1 MIEISEGC
9 NHMTC
14 RCGAHICWI
23 CLGIYT
29 AQTIYG
35 HLRDVHGGIHDEIPA
50 GVNRE
55 EQGGNAFLAMQMQEI
70 QRWERIHEV
79 RQQQVAQPVIP
90 PLRPVY
96 QPINNMYRGA
106 ADRPLNQALDQG
118 WNLRLVEAERIRVRQ
133 EAVAAEERQRDIMA
147 QRARQVRQEAAA
159 VERRREMIREGER
172 QAEAAAR
179 RRREE
184 QGGWCM
190 VM

>member
-1 MIEISEGC
+1 MTCEERRIQQDPAEQERLNDELAREQGFKKCPSCSVLIEKTEGC

-118 WNLRLVEAERIRVRQ
+118 WNLRLVEA
-133 EAVAAEERQRDIMA
+133 
-147 QRARQVRQEAAA
+147 
-159 VERRREMIREGER
+159 
-172 QAEAAAR
+172 
-179 RRREE
+179 
-184 QGGWCM
+184 
-190 VM
+190 